1 MLCILL
7 HDFEIWMSFLAQKIQ
22 LFKITKIATSS
33 NGDTRGKNLEERGSL
48 QEQLRETLEKLQ
60 NAEVRTRRTL
70 ETPWGDVNV
79 KLSSEQLTLLVAC
92 CLYKV

>member
-1 MLCILL
+1 MVTPGG
-7 HDFEIWMSFLAQKIQ
+7 F
-22 LFKITKIATSS
+22 
-33 NGDTRGKNLEERGSL
+33 LEERGSL

-92 CLYKV
+92 CLYKVWNGGHFDMDDSKPL